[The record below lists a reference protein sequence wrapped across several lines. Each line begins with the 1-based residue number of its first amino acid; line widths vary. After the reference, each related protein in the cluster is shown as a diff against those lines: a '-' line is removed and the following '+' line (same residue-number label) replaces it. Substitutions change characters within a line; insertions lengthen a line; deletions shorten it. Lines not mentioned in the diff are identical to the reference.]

1 MFNFGEVKLRKAK
14 PADDEEVRQQANKLR
29 LQEEMRIEQEG
40 KIYMSY
46 FL

>member
-14 PADDEEVRQQANKLR
+14 APTEDEEAKQQANKLR

-40 KIYMSY
+40 KC
-46 FL
+46 